1 MGARRAVLGLALGLI
16 GCSSGSAVPLA
27 SSNAPC
33 TAGEVSFL
41 QQQGSTLLAVQAKVT
56 SVFVQDEGMPPYMLL
71 VNTDGGATEA
81 VQVKWSSPLS
91 YGELG
96 GMTGTVV
103 MSGQTV
109 CAGED
114 PPSKRSPPTVPPSR
128 RSSWPCE
135 HCRPDRPAPGC
146 GWRAPSTSAS
156 TRRRCYRAA
165 DQGRAL
171 PTARVA
177 RRSCAHG
184 VAWRFCARP
193 RGA

>member
-1 MGARRAVLGLALGLI
+1 MGARRAVLGLALGFI
-16 GCSSGSAVPLA
+16 GCSSGSGPPLA

-56 SVFVQDEGMPPYMLL
+56 GVFVQYEGMPPYTLL
-71 VNTDGGATEA
+71 VNTDGGTTEA

-109 CAGED
+109 CAGDGSTVEEVASD
-114 PPSKRSPPTVPPSR
+114 GASIPTFQLALRTLSTGSTCPGMPLAGTLDVCVDA
-128 RSSWPCE
+128 SS
-135 HCRPDRPAPGC
+135 
-146 GWRAPSTSAS
+146 
-156 TRRRCYRAA
+156 
-165 DQGRAL
+165 L
-171 PTARVA
+171 L
-177 RRSCAHG
+177 
-184 VAWRFCARP
+184 
-193 RGA
+193 